1 VWVLVLRES
10 CHRKVRG
17 AIDGVDLNEASIGKL
32 AHERLDVA
40 GVVRE
45 HLCLDPGR
53 SVDRPTVTVNDR
65 PEPCEE
71 QARQRIALR
80 EYVVG
85 EEARLD

>member
-1 VWVLVLRES
+1 MLREA
-10 CHRKVRG
+10 CHRKVRS
-17 AIDGVDLNEASIGKL
+17 AIDGVDLHEASIGEL

-45 HLCLDPGR
+45 HLRLDPGR
-53 SVDRPTVTVNDR
+53 SIDRPTVTVNDR
-65 PEPCEE
+65 PEPCKE
-71 QARQRIALR
+71 QARQRLALR